1 MYDSLFFENVLP
13 DDPCLKNKYTL
24 EDKISLNS
32 ATPQKTQGS
41 IKQKDFSKNKSL
53 YNKKNILNA
62 YGTNSNISL
71 RKENACEI

>member
-1 MYDSLFFENVLP
+1 MYDSLFFENALP
-13 DDPCLKNKYTL
+13 DDPCLKIKYSL

-32 ATPQKTQGS
+32 ATPQKSQGS
-41 IKQKDFSKNKSL
+41 IKQKDFSKHKSL

-71 RKENACEI
+71 RREKACEV